1 MNKKRGAMNVTSLGN
16 EYTQEKNLQS
26 HREKKHKRQ
35 TRRRLFAILFVGLLI
50 IGGLGFKI
58 MANQQALAK
67 MKSEEVQVAKELKKA
82 NLDQRL
88 LNNQIKQLKDDSY
101 IEKLA
106 RAKYDL
112 SKDNEII
119 FNLSGEATTKSLEES
134 KKKIDADKKAETQES
149 GKENEAPEPNS

>member
-1 MNKKRGAMNVTSLGN
+1 
-16 EYTQEKNLQS
+16 
-26 HREKKHKRQ
+26 
-35 TRRRLFAILFVGLLI
+35 
-50 IGGLGFKI
+50 

>member
-1 MNKKRGAMNVTSLGN
+1 MSILKRKT
-16 EYTQEKNLQS
+16 YS
-26 HREKKHKRQ
+26 HIGKKKHKRQ